1 MEPTPM
7 ASSRRGAPAHLARV
21 SQHLP
26 SPSGVSKD
34 CRERRAI
41 RAARRS
47 RPRTTARAPDPGRL
61 SALVA
66 LAAPGEEFLRASSA
80 LCNAFP
86 RPPEGVAR
94 LMHLVDEQD
103 GPPPACLQRLL
114 RKT

>member
-7 ASSRRGAPAHLARV
+7 ARSRRGAPAHLARV
-21 SQHLP
+21 SQHL
-26 SPSGVSKD
+26 PSGVSKD

-61 SALVA
+61 SAFVA
-66 LAAPGEEFLRASSA
+66 VAAPGEEFLRASSA
-80 LCNAFP
+80 LRNAFP

-94 LMHLVDEQD
+94 LMHLLDEQD
-103 GPPPACLQRLL
+103 G
-114 RKT
+114 